1 MRNRKVENLFYAG
14 QLTVPGP
21 GIPPALISGEIAA
34 GEIHKQL
41 QSSYHET
48 IV

>member
-1 MRNRKVENLFYAG
+1 LRNRKVENLFYAG

-34 GEIHKQL
+34 SEIHKQL
-41 QSSYHET
+41 QSRYHET